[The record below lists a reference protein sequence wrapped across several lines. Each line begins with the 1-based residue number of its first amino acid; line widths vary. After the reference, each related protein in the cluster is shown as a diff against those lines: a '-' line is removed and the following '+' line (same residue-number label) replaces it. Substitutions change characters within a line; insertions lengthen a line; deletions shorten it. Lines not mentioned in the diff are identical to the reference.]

1 MITPERIAPISPED
15 KINISA
21 KANDKILL
29 PKAEKDAP
37 GFWKYSINLTLSI
50 IKIQTIGYTIAII
63 QDMRKSIFNKNP
75 IPKNKT
81 KNNSI
86 DISKTGKLNMSITSI
101 TPF

>member
-1 MITPERIAPISPED
+1 MTPERIAPNSPKD

-21 KANDKILL
+21 KAKDIILL
-29 PKAEKDAP
+29 PRAEKESL

-50 IKIQTIGYTIAII
+50 IKIQTIGYTIAMI

-75 IPKNKT
+75 IPKNNT

-101 TPF
+101 TPI